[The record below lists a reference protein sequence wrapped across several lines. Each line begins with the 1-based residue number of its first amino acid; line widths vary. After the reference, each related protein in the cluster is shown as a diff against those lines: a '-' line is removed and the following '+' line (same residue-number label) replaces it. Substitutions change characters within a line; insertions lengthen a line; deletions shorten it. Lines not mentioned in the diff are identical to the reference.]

1 MHTPHPDFKS
11 LLNVFRFA
19 SDDETRARPCEPEP
33 EPATQPDAT
42 ILAELLRARA
52 LMVRIESSGVKFP
65 DQIYDV
71 FVQALAAYDQK
82 CWTEQIDRSFCITL
96 SLLESVARHRR
107 GAAAAGTMCTDATLV
122 NHDNPG
128 PRASSASTGRCS
140 TVIGERSPT
149 RRPCDARQR
158 HPVRRA

>member
-11 LLNVFRFA
+11 LLNIFRFA
-19 SDDETRARPCEPEP
+19 SDDETRVRPCKPEP

-52 LMVRIESSGVKFP
+52 LMVRIESSGVTFP

-107 GAAAAGTMCTDATLV
+107 GAKAARTVCTDATLV

-128 PRASSASTGRCS
+128 P
-140 TVIGERSPT
+140 TVIVSER
-149 RRPCDARQR
+149 RNRLDDNW
-158 HPVRRA
+158 

>member
-1 MHTPHPDFKS
+1 MQFGRAVQTTRDTTMHTPHADFKS
-11 LLNVFRFA
+11 LLNIFRFS
-19 SDDETRARPCEPEP
+19 SDDETRARQCKPEPEA

-71 FVQALAAYDQK
+71 FVQALSAYDQK

-96 SLLESVARHRR
+96 SLLESIARHRR
-107 GAAAAGTMCTDATLV
+107 GAAAKRAVCTDVTLV
-122 NHDNPG
+122 NHDNRG
-128 PRASSASTGRCS
+128 Q
-140 TVIGERSPT
+140 TVIISER
-149 RRPCDARQR
+149 RDGLNGLDGNW
-158 HPVRRA
+158 

>member
-19 SDDETRARPCEPEP
+19 SDDETRARPCKPER

-65 DQIYDV
+65 DQIDDV
-71 FVQALAAYDQK
+71 LVQALSAYDQK
-82 CWTEQIDRSFCITL
+82 RWTEQIDRSFCITL
-96 SLLESVARHRR
+96 SLLESIARHRR
-107 GAAAAGTMCTDATLV
+107 GAAAARTVCTDATLV
-122 NHDNPG
+122 NHDHPG
-128 PRASSASTGRCS
+128 Q
-140 TVIGERSPT
+140 TVIISER
-149 RRPCDARQR
+149 RNVLDGNW
-158 HPVRRA
+158 

>member
-11 LLNVFRFA
+11 LLNIFRFA
-19 SDDETRARPCEPEP
+19 PDDETRARPCKPEP

-52 LMVRIESSGVKFP
+52 LMVRVESSGVKFP

-71 FVQALAAYDQK
+71 FVQALTAYDQK

-96 SLLESVARHRR
+96 NLLESVARHRR
-107 GAAAAGTMCTDATLV
+107 GASAAHPVCIDATLV
-122 NHDNPG
+122 NQENPG
-128 PRASSASTGRCS
+128 PKAIISEHRNALDGNW
-140 TVIGERSPT
+140 
-149 RRPCDARQR
+149 
-158 HPVRRA
+158 

>member
-1 MHTPHPDFKS
+1 MHTPHADFKS

-19 SDDETRARPCEPEP
+19 SDDETRARPCKPEP

-71 FVQALAAYDQK
+71 FVQALSAYDQK

-96 SLLESVARHRR
+96 TLLESIARHRR
-107 GAAAAGTMCTDATLV
+107 GAAAARNLGADVTLV
-122 NHDNPG
+122 NHDNRG
-128 PRASSASTGRCS
+128 Q
-140 TVIGERSPT
+140 TVVISER
-149 RRPCDARQR
+149 RNGLDGNW
-158 HPVRRA
+158 

>member
-1 MHTPHPDFKS
+1 MRDTIMHTPHPDFKS
-11 LLNVFRFA
+11 LLNIFRFA
-19 SDDETRARPCEPEP
+19 SDDETRARPCKPEP

-52 LMVRIESSGVKFP
+52 LMVRIESSGVTFP

-82 CWTEQIDRSFCITL
+82 CWTEQIDRTFCITL

-107 GAAAAGTMCTDATLV
+107 GSKAARAVCTDATLV
-122 NHDNPG
+122 NHENPG
-128 PRASSASTGRCS
+128 PTAIIS
-140 TVIGERSPT
+140 ER
-149 RRPCDARQR
+149 RNMLDGKW
-158 HPVRRA
+158 